1 MPKWSTAVM
10 SNWAIKRQV
19 YHRLSDGELQWAF
32 EKFQHREKSNIKDCL
47 NFTRSTNNEEI
58 GITAMQKSMEKWLI
72 VSVWR
77 RKLY

>member
-19 YHRLSDGELQWAF
+19 YHRLSEKELQWAF
-32 EKFQHREKSNIKDCL
+32 EGYQRRESSTQKDCL
-47 NFTRSTNNEEI
+47 NFIRSTNNEEI
-58 GITAMQKSMEKWLI
+58 GITATQKSMEKWLI